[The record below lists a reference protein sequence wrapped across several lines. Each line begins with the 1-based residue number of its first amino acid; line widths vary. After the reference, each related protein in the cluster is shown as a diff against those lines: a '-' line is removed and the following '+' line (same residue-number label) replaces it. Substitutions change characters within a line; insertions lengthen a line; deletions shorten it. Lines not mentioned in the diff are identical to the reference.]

1 MTLWERAQLA
11 ITLLAIDPQRLGG
24 LVIRAR
30 AGPAQAAMLAA
41 VQTLDIPKAKLQHH
55 MTVEVLNGDIDL
67 TASLAGRQ
75 LVTRKSIFD
84 CAPSLF
90 VLPMAE
96 RSAPQFSARICQ
108 ALEAGRGHAL
118 IALDEGAEEGHGL
131 PAALTDR
138 LAFHITLDDLALQD
152 LSPITLPRSL
162 EDIRAAVSG
171 VILPAD
177 LVEEAVALAA
187 SLGISSLRAPL
198 LLRYAAQAHAAFHAR
213 YEVTEEDLRVA
224 VMLVYPHRATR
235 LPQDPEPKAQPEET
249 NSAEAP
255 QDANQAIPPND
266 LIIEAV
272 KAVLPAGVLAQL
284 QSAVKQPA
292 SGSGSGARRK
302 GNHRGRP
309 LPARLG
315 PKNSGARVD
324 LVATLRAAIPWQT
337 LRKAANLEAVGPI
350 FKACD
355 LRHKCY
361 EIQSDRLLIF
371 TVDAS
376 GSAAVARLAEAK
388 GAVELLLSEAYAR
401 RDHVAL
407 YAFRGTG
414 SEALLPPTRSLV
426 QTKKRLAALP
436 GGGATPLAAGLAAAF
451 NLALQERRNGLTP
464 TLILLT
470 DGRANVALDG
480 SNDRAQAAVDALML
494 AQKIAEAQIPALVI
508 DTTIRPEKT
517 LQTLAGKMRAN
528 YIALPRSDAKTV
540 SGAVS
545 SVLAHSG

>member
-24 LVIRAR
+24 LVVRAR
-30 AGPAQAAMLAA
+30 AGAAQAEMLAA
-41 VQTLDIPKAKLQHH
+41 VQSLDIPKVKLQHH

-84 CAPSLF
+84 CAPSVF

-108 ALEAGRGHAL
+108 ALEAGLGHSL
-118 IALDEGAEEGHGL
+118 IALDEGAEEGDGL

-152 LSPITLPRSL
+152 LSPISFPSSL
-162 EDIRAAVSG
+162 NDRRAAVRD

-177 LVEEAVALAA
+177 LMTQAVTLAA

-198 LLRYAAQAHAAFHAR
+198 LVGYAAQAHAALHDR
-213 YEVTEEDLRVA
+213 NEVTEDDLKAA

-235 LPQDPEPKAQPEET
+235 LPEDSEPEAHSDAANPP
-249 NSAEAP
+249 EAP
-255 QDANQAIPPND
+255 QDPTQTIPLND
-266 LIIEAV
+266 LMIEAV
-272 KAVLPAGVLAQL
+272 KAVLPPDVLAQL
-284 QSAVKQPA
+284 QSVVKQPA
-292 SGSGSGARRK
+292 SGSGSGTRRK

-324 LVATLRAAIPWQT
+324 LVASLRAAIPWQT
-337 LRKAANLEAVGPI
+337 LRKAANPEAVGPI
-350 FKACD
+350 FKASD
-355 LRHKCY
+355 LRHKRY
-361 EIQSDRLLIF
+361 EIGSDRLLIF

-388 GAVELLLSEAYAR
+388 GAVELLLGEAYSR

-407 YAFRGTG
+407 YAFRGPG

-451 NLALQERRNGLTP
+451 HLALQERRNGLTP
-464 TLILLT
+464 TVVLLT

-480 SNDRAQAAVDALML
+480 SNDRVQAAADALMV
-494 AQKIAEAQIPALVI
+494 ARKIAEAQIPALVI

-517 LQTLAGKMRAN
+517 LQTLAGTMRAN
-528 YIALPRSDAKTV
+528 YIALPRSDAKSV
-540 SGAVS
+540 SGAVAS
-545 SVLAHSG
+545 ALAQS

>member
-41 VQTLDIPKAKLQHH
+41 VQSLDLAKVKLQHH

-90 VLPMAE
+90 ILPMAE

-108 ALEAGRGHAL
+108 ALEEGRGHAL
-118 IALDEGAEEGHGL
+118 LALDEGVEVGDGL
-131 PAALTDR
+131 PDALTDR
-138 LAFHITLDDLALQD
+138 LAFHVTLDDLALQD
-152 LSPITLPRSL
+152 LSPMTLPRSL
-162 EDIRAAVSG
+162 EDIRAAVRG
-171 VILPAD
+171 VTLPAE
-177 LVEEAVALAA
+177 VMEEAVILAA

-198 LLRYAAQAHAAFHAR
+198 LLGYAAQAHAALHAR
-213 YEVTEEDLRVA
+213 YEVTEEDLKLA

-235 LPQDPEPKAQPEET
+235 LPQDPEPEAPSEQT
-249 NSAEAP
+249 NPAEAP
-255 QDANQAIPPND
+255 QDPNQAITPND
-266 LIIEAV
+266 LMIEAV
-272 KAVLPAGVLAQL
+272 KAVLPPGVLAQL
-284 QSAVKQPA
+284 QTVVKQPA

-324 LVATLRAAIPWQT
+324 LVASLRAAIPWQT
-337 LRKAANLEAVGPI
+337 LRKAANPEAVGPI
-350 FKACD
+350 FKASD
-355 LRHKCY
+355 LRHKRY
-361 EIQSDRLLIF
+361 EIGSDRLLIF

-388 GAVELLLSEAYAR
+388 GAVELLLGEAYAR

-451 NLALQERRNGLTP
+451 QLALQERRNGLTP

-480 SNDRAQAAVDALML
+480 SNDRAQAAADALML

-528 YIALPRSDAKTV
+528 YIALPRSDAKSV

-545 SVLAHSG
+545 SALAHS

>member
-41 VQTLDIPKAKLQHH
+41 VQSLDLAKVKLQHH

-90 VLPMAE
+90 ILPMAE

-108 ALEAGRGHAL
+108 ALEEGRGHAL
-118 IALDEGAEEGHGL
+118 LALDEGVEVGDGL
-131 PAALTDR
+131 PDALTDR
-138 LAFHITLDDLALQD
+138 LAFHVTLDDLALQD
-152 LSPITLPRSL
+152 LSPMTLPRSL
-162 EDIRAAVSG
+162 EDIRAAVRG
-171 VILPAD
+171 VTLPAE
-177 LVEEAVALAA
+177 VMEEAVILAA

-198 LLRYAAQAHAAFHAR
+198 LLGYAAQAHAALHAR
-213 YEVTEEDLRVA
+213 YEVTEEDLKLA

-235 LPQDPEPKAQPEET
+235 LPQDPEPEAPSEQT
-249 NSAEAP
+249 NPAEAP
-255 QDANQAIPPND
+255 QDPNQAITPND
-266 LIIEAV
+266 LMIEAV
-272 KAVLPAGVLAQL
+272 KAVLPPGVLAQL
-284 QSAVKQPA
+284 QTVVKQPA

-324 LVATLRAAIPWQT
+324 LVASLRAAIPWQT
-337 LRKAANLEAVGPI
+337 LRKAANPEAVGPI
-350 FKACD
+350 FKASD
-355 LRHKCY
+355 LRHKRY
-361 EIQSDRLLIF
+361 EIGSDRLLIF

-388 GAVELLLSEAYAR
+388 GAVELLLGEAYAR

-451 NLALQERRNGLTP
+451 QLALQERRNGLTP

-480 SNDRAQAAVDALML
+480 SNDRAQAAADALML

-517 LQTLAGKMRAN
+517 LQTLAGKMRAH
-528 YIALPRSDAKTV
+528 YIALPRSDSKSV

-545 SVLAHSG
+545 SALAHS

>member
-11 ITLLAIDPQRLGG
+11 ITLFAIDPHRLGG

-41 VQTLDIPKAKLQHH
+41 VQSLDLAKVKLQHH

-90 VLPMAE
+90 ILPMAE

-108 ALEAGRGHAL
+108 ALEEGRGHAL
-118 IALDEGAEEGHGL
+118 LALDEGVEVGDGL
-131 PAALTDR
+131 PDALTDR
-138 LAFHITLDDLALQD
+138 LAFHVTLEDLALQD
-152 LSPITLPRSL
+152 LSPMTLPRSL
-162 EDIRAAVSG
+162 EDIRAAVRG
-171 VILPAD
+171 VTLPAD
-177 LVEEAVALAA
+177 VMEEAVILAA

-198 LLRYAAQAHAAFHAR
+198 LLGYAAQAHAALHAR
-213 YEVTEEDLRVA
+213 YEVTEEDLKLA

-235 LPQDPEPKAQPEET
+235 LPQDPEPEAPSEQT
-249 NSAEAP
+249 NPAEAP
-255 QDANQAIPPND
+255 QDPNQAIPPND
-266 LIIEAV
+266 LMIEAV
-272 KAVLPAGVLAQL
+272 KAVLPPGVLAQL
-284 QSAVKQPA
+284 QTVVKQPA

-324 LVATLRAAIPWQT
+324 LVASLRAAIPWQT
-337 LRKAANLEAVGPI
+337 LRKTANPEAVGPI
-350 FKACD
+350 FKASD
-355 LRHKCY
+355 LRHKRY
-361 EIQSDRLLIF
+361 EIGSDRLLIF

-388 GAVELLLSEAYAR
+388 GAVELLLGEAYAR

-451 NLALQERRNGLTP
+451 QLALQERRNGLTP

-480 SNDRAQAAVDALML
+480 SNDRAQAAADALML

-517 LQTLAGKMRAN
+517 LQTLAGKMRAH
-528 YIALPRSDAKTV
+528 YIALPRSDAKSV

-545 SVLAHSG
+545 SALAHS

>member
-11 ITLLAIDPQRLGG
+11 ITLLAIDPHRLGG

-41 VQTLDIPKAKLQHH
+41 VQSLDLAKVKLQHH

-90 VLPMAE
+90 ILPMAE

-108 ALEAGRGHAL
+108 ALEEGRGHAL
-118 IALDEGAEEGHGL
+118 LALDEGVEVGDGL
-131 PAALTDR
+131 PDALTDR
-138 LAFHITLDDLALQD
+138 LAFHITLEDLALQD
-152 LSPITLPRSL
+152 LSPMILPRSL
-162 EDIRAAVSG
+162 EDIRAAVRG
-171 VILPAD
+171 VTLPAD
-177 LVEEAVALAA
+177 VMEEAVILAA

-198 LLRYAAQAHAAFHAR
+198 LLGYAAQAHAALHAR
-213 YEVTEEDLRVA
+213 YEVTEEDLKLA

-235 LPQDPEPKAQPEET
+235 LPQDPEPEAPSEQT
-249 NSAEAP
+249 NPAEAP
-255 QDANQAIPPND
+255 QDPNQAIPPND
-266 LIIEAV
+266 LMIEAV
-272 KAVLPAGVLAQL
+272 KAVLPPGVLAQL
-284 QSAVKQPA
+284 QTVVKQPA

-324 LVATLRAAIPWQT
+324 LVASLRAAIPWQT
-337 LRKAANLEAVGPI
+337 LRKTANPEAVGPI
-350 FKACD
+350 FKASD
-355 LRHKCY
+355 LRHKRY
-361 EIQSDRLLIF
+361 EIGSDRLLIF

-388 GAVELLLSEAYAR
+388 GAVELLLGEAYAR

-451 NLALQERRNGLTP
+451 QLALQERRNGLTP

-480 SNDRAQAAVDALML
+480 SNDRAQAAADALML

-517 LQTLAGKMRAN
+517 LQTLAGKMRAH
-528 YIALPRSDAKTV
+528 YIALPRSDAKSV

-545 SVLAHSG
+545 SALAHS

>member
-41 VQTLDIPKAKLQHH
+41 VQSLDLAKVKLQHH

-90 VLPMAE
+90 ILPMSE

-108 ALEAGRGHAL
+108 ALEEGRGHAL
-118 IALDEGAEEGHGL
+118 LALDEGVEVGDGL
-131 PAALTDR
+131 PDALTDR
-138 LAFHITLDDLALQD
+138 LAFHVTLDDLALQD
-152 LSPITLPRSL
+152 LSPMTLPRSL
-162 EDIRAAVSG
+162 EDIRAAVRG
-171 VILPAD
+171 VTLPAD
-177 LVEEAVALAA
+177 VMEEAVILAA
-187 SLGISSLRAPL
+187 ALGISSLRAPL
-198 LLRYAAQAHAAFHAR
+198 LLGYAAQAHAALHAR
-213 YEVTEEDLRVA
+213 YEVTEEDLKLA

-235 LPQDPEPKAQPEET
+235 LPQDPEPEAPSEQT
-249 NSAEAP
+249 NPAEAP
-255 QDANQAIPPND
+255 QDPNQAIPPND
-266 LIIEAV
+266 LMIEAV
-272 KAVLPAGVLAQL
+272 KAVLPPGVLAQL
-284 QSAVKQPA
+284 QTVVKQPA

-324 LVATLRAAIPWQT
+324 LVASLRAAIPWQT
-337 LRKAANLEAVGPI
+337 LRKAANPEAVGPI
-350 FKACD
+350 FKASD
-355 LRHKCY
+355 LRHKRY
-361 EIQSDRLLIF
+361 EIGSDRLLIF

-388 GAVELLLSEAYAR
+388 GAVELLLGEAYAR

-451 NLALQERRNGLTP
+451 QLALQERRNGLTP

-480 SNDRAQAAVDALML
+480 SNDRAQAAADALML

-517 LQTLAGKMRAN
+517 LQTLAGKMRAH
-528 YIALPRSDAKTV
+528 YIALPRSDAKSV

-545 SVLAHSG
+545 SALAHS

>member
-41 VQTLDIPKAKLQHH
+41 VQTLDIPKFKLQHH

-118 IALDEGAEEGHGL
+118 IALDEGVEEGDGL

-213 YEVTEEDLRVA
+213 YEATEEDLRVA

-266 LIIEAV
+266 LMIEAV
-272 KAVLPAGVLAQL
+272 KAVLPSGVLAQL

-337 LRKAANLEAVGPI
+337 LRKAANPEAVGPI
-350 FKACD
+350 FKASD

>member
-1 MTLWERAQLA
+1 MTRWERAQLA

-41 VQTLDIPKAKLQHH
+41 VQLLDIPTVKLQHH
-55 MTVEVLNGDIDL
+55 MTIEVLNGDIDL
-67 TASLAGRQ
+67 TASLAGHQ

-84 CAPSLF
+84 CIPSLF

-96 RSAPQFSARICQ
+96 RCAPQFSARICQ
-108 ALEAGRGHAL
+108 ALEVGLGHGL
-118 IALDEGAEEGHGL
+118 IALDEGAEEGDSL
-131 PAALTDR
+131 PAALADR
-138 LAFHITLDDLALQD
+138 LAFNVILDDLALQD
-152 LSPITLPRSL
+152 LSSITLPSSV
-162 EDIRAAVSG
+162 EKIRTEVRG
-171 VILPAD
+171 VTLPAE
-177 LVEEAVALAA
+177 LMEEAVTLAA

-198 LLRYAAQAHAAFHAR
+198 LLGYAAQAHAALHVR
-213 YEVTEEDLRVA
+213 DEVTDEDLKVA

-235 LPQDPEPKAQPEET
+235 LPQDLEPEMQPDEA
-249 NSAEAP
+249 NPPEAP
-255 QDANQAIPPND
+255 QDPTQAMPPND
-266 LIIEAV
+266 LMIEAV
-272 KAVLPAGVLAQL
+272 KAFLPAGVLTQL
-284 QSAVKQPA
+284 QSTVKQPT
-292 SGSGSGARRK
+292 SGSGSGTRHK

-315 PKNSGARVD
+315 PKNSGVRVD

-337 LRKAANLEAVGPI
+337 LRKGSNPKAVGPI
-350 FKACD
+350 FKASD
-355 LRHKCY
+355 LRHKRY

-388 GAVELLLSEAYAR
+388 GAVELLLGEAYAR

-407 YAFRGTG
+407 YAFRGTE

-451 NLALQERRNGLTP
+451 KLALQERRNGLTP
-464 TLILLT
+464 TLVLLT

-480 SNDRAQAAVDALML
+480 SNDRVQAAADALML
-494 AQKIAEAQIPALVI
+494 AGKIAEEQVPALVI

-517 LQTLAGKMRAN
+517 LQALAGKMRAN
-528 YIALPRSDAKTV
+528 YIALPRSDAK
-540 SGAVS
+540 SVS
-545 SVLAHSG
+545 SAVASALAQS

>member
-41 VQTLDIPKAKLQHH
+41 VQALNMPKVKLQHH
-55 MTVEVLNGDIDL
+55 MTPEVLNGDIDL
-67 TASLAGRQ
+67 SVSLAERR
-75 LVTRKSIFD
+75 LVMRKSIFD

-96 RSAPQFSARICQ
+96 RCAPQFSARICQ
-108 ALEAGRGHAL
+108 ALEADLEHAL
-118 IALDEGAEEGHGL
+118 IALDEAAEEGEGL

-138 LAFHITLDDLALQD
+138 LSFHVTLDDLSLQD
-152 LSPITLPRSL
+152 LSPITLPRAID
-162 EDIRAAVSG
+162 DIRAAVRG
-171 VILPAD
+171 VILPAEM
-177 LVEEAVALAA
+177 VEEAVTLAA

-198 LLRYAAQAHAAFHAR
+198 LLGYAAQAHAALHGR
-213 YEVTEEDLRVA
+213 SEVTDEDFKLA

-235 LPQDPEPKAQPEET
+235 LPEDLEPEVQPDGANPPEAAQEPT
-249 NSAEAP
+249 
-255 QDANQAIPPND
+255 QAKPPND
-266 LIIEAV
+266 LMIEAV
-272 KAVLPAGVLAQL
+272 KAVLPAGVLTQL
-284 QSAVKQPA
+284 QSTAKQPA
-292 SGSGSGARRK
+292 FGSGSGTRRK

-309 LPARLG
+309 LPARMG

-324 LVATLRAAIPWQT
+324 LVASLRAAIPWQT
-337 LRKAANLEAVGPI
+337 LRKAGNTKAMGPI
-350 FKACD
+350 FKASD
-355 LRHKCY
+355 LRHKRY
-361 EIQSDRLLIF
+361 ETQSDRLLIF

-388 GAVELLLSEAYAR
+388 GAVELLLGEAYAR

-436 GGGATPLAAGLAAAF
+436 GGGATPLAAGLVAAF
-451 NLALQERRNGLTP
+451 NLAVQERRNGLTP

-480 SNDRAQAAVDALML
+480 SNDRAQAAADAHML

-517 LQTLAGKMRAN
+517 LQTLAGTMRAN
-528 YIALPRSDAKTV
+528 YIALPRSDAKSV
-540 SGAVS
+540 SAAVS
-545 SVLAHSG
+545 SALAHS

>member
-11 ITLLAIDPQRLGG
+11 ITLLAIDPHRLGG

-41 VQTLDIPKAKLQHH
+41 VQSLDLAKVKLQHH

-90 VLPMAE
+90 ILPMAE

-108 ALEAGRGHAL
+108 ALEEGRGHAL
-118 IALDEGAEEGHGL
+118 LALDEGVEVGDGL
-131 PAALTDR
+131 PDALTDR
-138 LAFHITLDDLALQD
+138 LAFHVTLEDLALQD
-152 LSPITLPRSL
+152 LSPMTLPRSL
-162 EDIRAAVSG
+162 EDIRAAVRG
-171 VILPAD
+171 VTLPAD
-177 LVEEAVALAA
+177 VMEEAVILAA

-198 LLRYAAQAHAAFHAR
+198 LLGYAAQAHAALHAR
-213 YEVTEEDLRVA
+213 YEVTEEDLKLA

-235 LPQDPEPKAQPEET
+235 LPQDPEPEAPSEQT
-249 NSAEAP
+249 NPAEAP
-255 QDANQAIPPND
+255 QDPNQAIPPND
-266 LIIEAV
+266 LMIEAV
-272 KAVLPAGVLAQL
+272 KAVLPPGVLAQL
-284 QSAVKQPA
+284 QTVVKHPA

-324 LVATLRAAIPWQT
+324 LVASLRAAIPWQT
-337 LRKAANLEAVGPI
+337 LRKTANPEAVGPI
-350 FKACD
+350 FKASD
-355 LRHKCY
+355 LRHKRY
-361 EIQSDRLLIF
+361 EIGSDRLLIF

-388 GAVELLLSEAYAR
+388 GAVELLLGEAYAR

-451 NLALQERRNGLTP
+451 QLALQERRNGLTP

-480 SNDRAQAAVDALML
+480 SNDRAQAAADALML

-517 LQTLAGKMRAN
+517 LQTLAGKMRAH
-528 YIALPRSDAKTV
+528 YIALPRSDAKSV

-545 SVLAHSG
+545 SALAHS

>member
-30 AGPAQAAMLAA
+30 AGPAQAAMLAT
-41 VQTLDIPKAKLQHH
+41 VQSLDLAKVKLQHH

-90 VLPMAE
+90 ILPMAE

-108 ALEAGRGHAL
+108 ALEEGRGHAL
-118 IALDEGAEEGHGL
+118 LALDEGVEVGDGL
-131 PAALTDR
+131 PDALTDR
-138 LAFHITLDDLALQD
+138 LAFHVTLDDLALQD
-152 LSPITLPRSL
+152 LSPMTLPRSL
-162 EDIRAAVSG
+162 EDIRAAVRG
-171 VILPAD
+171 VTLPAD
-177 LVEEAVALAA
+177 VMEEAVILAA

-198 LLRYAAQAHAAFHAR
+198 LLGYAAQAHAALHAR
-213 YEVTEEDLRVA
+213 YEVTEEDLKLA

-235 LPQDPEPKAQPEET
+235 LPQDPEPEAPSEQT
-249 NSAEAP
+249 NPAEAP
-255 QDANQAIPPND
+255 QDPNQAIPPND
-266 LIIEAV
+266 LMIEAV
-272 KAVLPAGVLAQL
+272 KAVLPPGVLAQL
-284 QSAVKQPA
+284 QTVVKQPA

-324 LVATLRAAIPWQT
+324 LVASLRAAIPWQT
-337 LRKAANLEAVGPI
+337 LRKTANPEAVGPI
-350 FKACD
+350 FKASD
-355 LRHKCY
+355 LRHKRY
-361 EIQSDRLLIF
+361 EIGSDRLLIF

-388 GAVELLLSEAYAR
+388 GAVELLLGEAYAR

-451 NLALQERRNGLTP
+451 QLALQERRNGLTP

-480 SNDRAQAAVDALML
+480 SNDRAQAAADALML

-517 LQTLAGKMRAN
+517 LQTLAGKMRAH
-528 YIALPRSDAKTV
+528 YIALPRSDAKSV

-545 SVLAHSG
+545 SALAHS

>member
-41 VQTLDIPKAKLQHH
+41 VQSLDLAKVKLQHH

-90 VLPMAE
+90 ILPMSE

-108 ALEAGRGHAL
+108 ALEEGRGHAL
-118 IALDEGAEEGHGL
+118 LALDEGVEVGDGL
-131 PAALTDR
+131 PDALTDR
-138 LAFHITLDDLALQD
+138 LAFHVTLDDLALQD
-152 LSPITLPRSL
+152 LSPMTLPRSL
-162 EDIRAAVSG
+162 EDIRAAVRG
-171 VILPAD
+171 VTLPAD
-177 LVEEAVALAA
+177 VMEEAVILAA
-187 SLGISSLRAPL
+187 ALGISSLRAPL
-198 LLRYAAQAHAAFHAR
+198 LLGYAAQAHAALHAR
-213 YEVTEEDLRVA
+213 YEVTEEDLKLA

-235 LPQDPEPKAQPEET
+235 LPQDPEPEAPSEQT
-249 NSAEAP
+249 NPAEAP
-255 QDANQAIPPND
+255 QDPNQAIPPND
-266 LIIEAV
+266 LMIEAV
-272 KAVLPAGVLAQL
+272 KAVLPPGVLAQL
-284 QSAVKQPA
+284 QTVVKQPA

-324 LVATLRAAIPWQT
+324 LVASLRAAIPWQT
-337 LRKAANLEAVGPI
+337 LRKTANPEAVGPI
-350 FKACD
+350 FKASD
-355 LRHKCY
+355 LRHKRY
-361 EIQSDRLLIF
+361 EIGSDRLLIF

-388 GAVELLLSEAYAR
+388 GAVELLLGEAYAR

-451 NLALQERRNGLTP
+451 QLALQERRNGLTP

-480 SNDRAQAAVDALML
+480 SNDRAQAAADALML

-517 LQTLAGKMRAN
+517 LQTLAGKMRAH
-528 YIALPRSDAKTV
+528 YIALPRSDAKSV

-545 SVLAHSG
+545 SALAHS

>member
-1 MTLWERAQLA
+1 MTRWERAQLA

-30 AGPAQAAMLAA
+30 AGPAQAVMLAA
-41 VQTLDIPKAKLQHH
+41 VQSLDIPTVKLQHH
-55 MTVEVLNGDIDL
+55 MTLEVLNGDIDL
-67 TASLAGRQ
+67 TASLASRR

-84 CAPSLF
+84 CPSSLF

-96 RSAPQFSARICQ
+96 RCPPQFSARICQ
-108 ALEAGRGHAL
+108 ALEAGLGHGL
-118 IALDEGAEEGHGL
+118 IALDEGAEEGDCL

-138 LAFHITLDDLALQD
+138 LAFHVILEDVALQD
-152 LSPITLPRSL
+152 LSSITLPSSL
-162 EDIRAAVSG
+162 EKIRAEVLG
-171 VILPAD
+171 VTLPAE
-177 LVEEAVALAA
+177 LREAAVILAA

-198 LLRYAAQAHAAFHAR
+198 LLVYAAQAHASLHAR
-213 YEVTEEDLRVA
+213 DAVTEEDLKVA

-235 LPQDPEPKAQPEET
+235 LPQDLEPEVQPDQA
-249 NSAEAP
+249 NPPEAP
-255 QDANQAIPPND
+255 QDPTQAIPPNN
-266 LIIEAV
+266 LMIEAV

-284 QSAVKQPA
+284 QSTVKQPA
-292 SGSGSGARRK
+292 SGSGSGTRRK

-337 LRKAANLEAVGPI
+337 LRKISNPKAKGPI
-350 FKACD
+350 FKTSD
-355 LRHKCY
+355 LRHKRY

-388 GAVELLLSEAYAR
+388 GAVELLLGEAYAR

-407 YAFRGTG
+407 YAFRGAE

-464 TLILLT
+464 TLVLLT

-480 SNDRAQAAVDALML
+480 SNDRVQAAMDALML
-494 AQKIAEAQIPALVI
+494 AGKIAEAQIPALVI

-517 LQTLAGKMRAN
+517 LQALAGKMRAN
-528 YIALPRSDAKTV
+528 YIALPRSDAKSV
-540 SGAVS
+540 SGAVAS
-545 SVLAHSG
+545 ALAQS

>member
-11 ITLLAIDPQRLGG
+11 ITLLAIDPHRLGG

-41 VQTLDIPKAKLQHH
+41 VQSLDLAKVKLQHH

-90 VLPMAE
+90 ILPMAE

-108 ALEAGRGHAL
+108 ALEEGRGHAL
-118 IALDEGAEEGHGL
+118 LALDEGVEVGDGL
-131 PAALTDR
+131 PDALTDR
-138 LAFHITLDDLALQD
+138 LAFHVTLEDLALQD
-152 LSPITLPRSL
+152 LSPMTLPRSL
-162 EDIRAAVSG
+162 EDIRAAVRG
-171 VILPAD
+171 VTLPAD
-177 LVEEAVALAA
+177 VMEEAVILAA

-198 LLRYAAQAHAAFHAR
+198 LLGYAAQAHAALHAR
-213 YEVTEEDLRVA
+213 YEVTEEDLKLA

-235 LPQDPEPKAQPEET
+235 LPQDPEPEAPSEQT
-249 NSAEAP
+249 NPAEAP
-255 QDANQAIPPND
+255 QDPNQAIPPND
-266 LIIEAV
+266 LMIEAV
-272 KAVLPAGVLAQL
+272 KAVLPPGVLAQL
-284 QSAVKQPA
+284 QTVVKQPA
-292 SGSGSGARRK
+292 SGLGSGARRK

-324 LVATLRAAIPWQT
+324 LVASLRAAIPWQT
-337 LRKAANLEAVGPI
+337 LRKTANPEAVGPI
-350 FKACD
+350 FKASD
-355 LRHKCY
+355 LRHKRY
-361 EIQSDRLLIF
+361 EIGSDRLLIF

-388 GAVELLLSEAYAR
+388 GAVELLLGEAYAR

-451 NLALQERRNGLTP
+451 QLALQERRNGLTP

-480 SNDRAQAAVDALML
+480 SNDRAQAAADALML

-517 LQTLAGKMRAN
+517 LQTLAGKMRAH
-528 YIALPRSDAKTV
+528 YIALPRSDAKSV

-545 SVLAHSG
+545 SALAHS

>member
-11 ITLLAIDPQRLGG
+11 ITLLAIDPHRLGG

-41 VQTLDIPKAKLQHH
+41 VQSLDLAKVKLQHH

-90 VLPMAE
+90 ILPMAE

-108 ALEAGRGHAL
+108 ALEEGRGHAL
-118 IALDEGAEEGHGL
+118 LALDEGVEVGDGL
-131 PAALTDR
+131 PDALTDR
-138 LAFHITLDDLALQD
+138 LAFHVTLDDLALQD
-152 LSPITLPRSL
+152 LSPMTLPRSL
-162 EDIRAAVSG
+162 EDIRAAVRG
-171 VILPAD
+171 VTLPAE
-177 LVEEAVALAA
+177 VMEEAVILAA

-198 LLRYAAQAHAAFHAR
+198 LLGYAAQAHAALHAR
-213 YEVTEEDLRVA
+213 YEVTEEDLKLA

-235 LPQDPEPKAQPEET
+235 LPQDPEPEAPSEQT
-249 NSAEAP
+249 NPAEAP
-255 QDANQAIPPND
+255 QDPNQAITPND
-266 LIIEAV
+266 LMIEAV
-272 KAVLPAGVLAQL
+272 KAVLPPGVLAQL
-284 QSAVKQPA
+284 QTVVKQPA

-324 LVATLRAAIPWQT
+324 LVASLRAAIPWQT
-337 LRKAANLEAVGPI
+337 LRKAANPEAVGPI
-350 FKACD
+350 FKASD
-355 LRHKCY
+355 LRHKRY
-361 EIQSDRLLIF
+361 EIGSDRLLIF

-388 GAVELLLSEAYAR
+388 GAVELLLGEAYAR

-451 NLALQERRNGLTP
+451 QLALQERRNGLTP

-480 SNDRAQAAVDALML
+480 SNDRAQAAADALML

-517 LQTLAGKMRAN
+517 LQTLAGKMRAH
-528 YIALPRSDAKTV
+528 YIALPRSDSKSV

-545 SVLAHSG
+545 SALAHS

>member
-11 ITLLAIDPQRLGG
+11 ITLLAIDPHRLGG

-41 VQTLDIPKAKLQHH
+41 VQSLDLAKVKLQHH

-90 VLPMAE
+90 ILPMAE

-108 ALEAGRGHAL
+108 ALEEGRGHAL
-118 IALDEGAEEGHGL
+118 IALDEGAEVVDGL
-131 PAALTDR
+131 PDALTDR
-138 LAFHITLDDLALQD
+138 LAFHVTLDDLALQD
-152 LSPITLPRSL
+152 LSPMTLPRSL
-162 EDIRAAVSG
+162 EDIRAAVRG
-171 VILPAD
+171 VTLPAD
-177 LVEEAVALAA
+177 VMEEAVILAA

-198 LLRYAAQAHAAFHAR
+198 LLGYAAQAHAALHAR
-213 YEVTEEDLRVA
+213 YEVTEEDLKLA
-224 VMLVYPHRATR
+224 VMLVYAHRATR
-235 LPQDPEPKAQPEET
+235 LPQDPEPEAPSEET
-249 NSAEAP
+249 NPAEAP
-255 QDANQAIPPND
+255 QDPNQAIPPND
-266 LIIEAV
+266 LMIEAV
-272 KAVLPAGVLAQL
+272 KAVLPPGVLAQL
-284 QSAVKQPA
+284 QTVVKQPA

-324 LVATLRAAIPWQT
+324 LVASLRAAIPWQT
-337 LRKAANLEAVGPI
+337 LRKTANPEAVGPI
-350 FKACD
+350 FKASD
-355 LRHKCY
+355 LRHKRY
-361 EIQSDRLLIF
+361 EIGSDRLLIF

-388 GAVELLLSEAYAR
+388 GAVELLLGEAYAR

-451 NLALQERRNGLTP
+451 QLALQERRNGLTP

-480 SNDRAQAAVDALML
+480 SNDRAQAAADALML

-517 LQTLAGKMRAN
+517 LQTLAGKMRAH
-528 YIALPRSDAKTV
+528 YIALPRSDAKSV

-545 SVLAHSG
+545 SALAHS

>member
-41 VQTLDIPKAKLQHH
+41 VQSLDLAKVKLQHH

-75 LVTRKSIFD
+75 LVTRKSIFG

-90 VLPMAE
+90 ILPMAE

-108 ALEAGRGHAL
+108 ALEEGRGHAL
-118 IALDEGAEEGHGL
+118 LALDEGVEVGDGL
-131 PAALTDR
+131 PDALTDR
-138 LAFHITLDDLALQD
+138 LAFHVTLDDLALQD
-152 LSPITLPRSL
+152 LSPMTLPRSL
-162 EDIRAAVSG
+162 EDIRAAVRG
-171 VILPAD
+171 VTLPAD
-177 LVEEAVALAA
+177 VMEEAVILAA

-198 LLRYAAQAHAAFHAR
+198 LLGYAAQAHAALHAR
-213 YEVTEEDLRVA
+213 YEVTEEDLKLA

-235 LPQDPEPKAQPEET
+235 LPQDPEPEAPSEQT
-249 NSAEAP
+249 NPAEAP
-255 QDANQAIPPND
+255 QDPNQAIPPND
-266 LIIEAV
+266 LMIEAV
-272 KAVLPAGVLAQL
+272 KAVLPPGVLAQL
-284 QSAVKQPA
+284 QTVVKQPA

-324 LVATLRAAIPWQT
+324 LVASLRAAIPWQT
-337 LRKAANLEAVGPI
+337 LRKTANPEAVGPI
-350 FKACD
+350 FKASD
-355 LRHKCY
+355 LRHKRY
-361 EIQSDRLLIF
+361 EIGSDRLLIF

-388 GAVELLLSEAYAR
+388 GAVELLLGEAYAR

-451 NLALQERRNGLTP
+451 QLALQERRNGLTP

-480 SNDRAQAAVDALML
+480 SNDRAQAAADALML

-517 LQTLAGKMRAN
+517 LQTLAGKMRAH
-528 YIALPRSDAKTV
+528 YIALPRSDAKSV

-545 SVLAHSG
+545 SALAHS

>member
-11 ITLLAIDPQRLGG
+11 IRLLAIDPHRLGG

-41 VQTLDIPKAKLQHH
+41 VQSLDLAKVKLQHH

-90 VLPMAE
+90 ILPMAE

-108 ALEAGRGHAL
+108 ALEEGRGHAL
-118 IALDEGAEEGHGL
+118 LALDEGVEVGDGL
-131 PAALTDR
+131 PDALTDR
-138 LAFHITLDDLALQD
+138 LAFHVTLDDLALQD
-152 LSPITLPRSL
+152 LSPMTLPRSL
-162 EDIRAAVSG
+162 EDIRAAVRG
-171 VILPAD
+171 VTLPAD
-177 LVEEAVALAA
+177 VMEEAVILAA

-198 LLRYAAQAHAAFHAR
+198 LLGYAAQAHAALHAR
-213 YEVTEEDLRVA
+213 YEVTEEDLKLA

-235 LPQDPEPKAQPEET
+235 LPQDPEPEAPSEQT
-249 NSAEAP
+249 NPAEAP
-255 QDANQAIPPND
+255 QDPNQAIPPND
-266 LIIEAV
+266 LMIEAV
-272 KAVLPAGVLAQL
+272 KAVLPPGVLAQL
-284 QSAVKQPA
+284 QTVVKQPA

-324 LVATLRAAIPWQT
+324 LVASLRAAIPWQT
-337 LRKAANLEAVGPI
+337 LRKTANPEAVGPI
-350 FKACD
+350 FKASD
-355 LRHKCY
+355 LRHKRY
-361 EIQSDRLLIF
+361 EIGSDRLLIF

-388 GAVELLLSEAYAR
+388 GAVELLLGEAYAR

-451 NLALQERRNGLTP
+451 QLALQERRNGLTP

-480 SNDRAQAAVDALML
+480 SNDRAQAAADALML

-517 LQTLAGKMRAN
+517 LQTLAGKMRAH
-528 YIALPRSDAKTV
+528 YIALPRSDAKSV

-545 SVLAHSG
+545 SALAHS